1 MATFNVTIV
10 YTPVENTDVKP
21 LAYQIMPTFDL
32 KGSYVDTAPY
42 NTDGGVVGAREIW
55 STNVWDNGVFP
66 TFDGLNPYGDATYPM
81 AWLKQAVIAYET
93 SVETEGE
100 NAGVT
105 FEVAGADEQLYWTVL
120 GQAFASQGFAITVET
135 AEESDGGEG

>member
-1 MATFNVTIV
+1 MATFNVTIT

-21 LAYQIMPTFDL
+21 LAYQIMPTFDR
-32 KGSYVDTAPY
+32 KDSYVDTAPY
-42 NTDGGVVGAREIW
+42 NPTVNGVVTRTIW
-55 STNVWDNGVFP
+55 STNVLDNGVFP

-81 AWLKQAVIAYET
+81 AWLKQAIKAYEDHEAD
-93 SVETEGE
+93 SEVS
-100 NAGVT
+100 ASVT

-120 GQAFASQGFAITVET
+120 KQAFASQGFDINVVA